1 MEENRPTAQQERDLL
16 EAKAQKLLEEKEAE
30 SRTRSYSGPVGTAI
44 TILLCVWTVF
54 QLYYNTVG
62 VMSAINLRAFHCIFL
77 LTFTFLLYPTYK
89 KERRVRKLP
98 PVWDL
103 ALVVLTVLTFGYLV
117 LNYERIAQNGG
128 R

>member
-98 PVWDL
+98 PGPRACW
-103 ALVVLTVLTFGYLV
+103 APASASPPPIFSCSWSS
-117 LNYERIAQNGG
+117 APS
-128 R
+128 